1 MPTAEG
7 ILVMGTRN
15 VVLTGYHEKIID
27 QLVKSG
33 RYQNASEV
41 IRDALRLIKQR
52 DREETAK
59 LKSLREAARL
69 GFQAI
74 DRGDFETFK
83 SAGEIRS
90 FLRGVAKKARSR
102 PPK

>member
-1 MPTAEG
+1 
-7 ILVMGTRN
+7 MGTRN

-59 LKSLREAARL
+59 LKGLREAARL

-74 DRGDFETFK
+74 DRGDFEVFK

-90 FLRGVAKKARSR
+90 FLSGVSKKARSR
-102 PPK
+102 TSK